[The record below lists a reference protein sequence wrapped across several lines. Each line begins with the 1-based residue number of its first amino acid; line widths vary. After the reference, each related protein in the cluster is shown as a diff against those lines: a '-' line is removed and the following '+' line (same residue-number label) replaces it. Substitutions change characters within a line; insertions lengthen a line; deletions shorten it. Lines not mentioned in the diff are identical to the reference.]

1 MAAGCSSLL
10 TAEEDEKIFF
20 TGWIVQN
27 CRRQDV
33 LRSTQVVG
41 TVVGTICVLLFTNAE
56 RASPG
61 DNLTSL
67 INFELIYHY

>member
-27 CRRQDV
+27 CRRQGV
-33 LRSTQVVG
+33 LRSTQ
-41 TVVGTICVLLFTNAE
+41 VVGTICVLLFTNAE

>member
-41 TVVGTICVLLFTNAE
+41 TICVLLFTNAE